1 MRYINSLYITLTYII
16 GTQQIINL
24 FGMTD
29 SKKTFINNNIIYQH
43 YLLLLE
49 NKKIRPLPRAVFVS
63 CVVIVSDPVIIYTH
77 KNYLKKHFSSTSK
90 GIAPRLPLD
99 SSIPKLRSVK
109 NFPSKI
115 STHKYQL
122 Q

>member
-49 NKKIRPLPRAVFVS
+49 NKKSGLCPAQYLFRAS
-63 CVVIVSDPVIIYTH
+63 
-77 KNYLKKHFSSTSK
+77 
-90 GIAPRLPLD
+90 
-99 SSIPKLRSVK
+99 
-109 NFPSKI
+109 
-115 STHKYQL
+115 
-122 Q
+122 